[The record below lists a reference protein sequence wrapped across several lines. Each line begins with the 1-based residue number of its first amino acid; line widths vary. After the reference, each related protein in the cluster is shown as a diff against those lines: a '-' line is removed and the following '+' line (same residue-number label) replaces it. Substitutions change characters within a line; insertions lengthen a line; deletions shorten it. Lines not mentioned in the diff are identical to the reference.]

1 MSAIIGSILRFTR
14 LSKEIGL
21 TLSDLAKKTG
31 LSQPYLSMI
40 ENGKKTPTVETLFK
54 IIEVLAENG
63 KNKQDNDDDLD
74 SADKYFSTI
83 YFSEQ
88 IVEFLIDELESTK
101 NAINFSLSDS
111 EKNILDILK
120 QYQKEFDETTPML
133 PIEFITN
140 SINNNNEDKPANL
153 NNFIRILDYDL
164 DLNFLLDGN
173 KHKLNLLLDNKQLTK
188 EEIEF
193 LKNTLYGIRYD
204 RSN

>member
-133 PIEFITN
+133 PIEFI
-140 SINNNNEDKPANL
+140 I
-153 NNFIRILDYDL
+153 
-164 DLNFLLDGN
+164 
-173 KHKLNLLLDNKQLTK
+173 
-188 EEIEF
+188 
-193 LKNTLYGIRYD
+193 
-204 RSN
+204 

>member
-120 QYQKEFDETTPML
+120 LYQKEFDETTPML

-140 SINNNNEDKPANL
+140 SIDNNNEDKPANL

>member
-54 IIEVLAENG
+54 IIEALAENG

-153 NNFIRILDYDL
+153 NKFIRILDYDL

>member
-120 QYQKEFDETTPML
+120 LYQKEFDETTPML